1 MKNTEKKNTAKT
13 YKQIIEA
20 MSQIKTEDDYNRV
33 CGEISNSFSREKITW
48 KDYEILH
55 QLAAMASVTV
65 I

>member
-1 MKNTEKKNTAKT
+1 M
-13 YKQIIEA
+13 
-20 MSQIKTEDDYNRV
+20 KTEDDYNRV

-48 KDYEILH
+48 KDYEILQ